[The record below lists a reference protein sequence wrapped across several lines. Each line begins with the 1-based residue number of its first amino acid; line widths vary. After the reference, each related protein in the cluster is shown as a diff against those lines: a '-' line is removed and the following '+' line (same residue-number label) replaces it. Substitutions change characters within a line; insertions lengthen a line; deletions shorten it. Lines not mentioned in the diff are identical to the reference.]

1 MVPLVALGLIPSFG
15 ALAGETPKVV
25 ASIAPL
31 HSLAASVMA
40 GVGEP
45 ELLLQANAS
54 AHDFSLKPSQVRI
67 LQRADL
73 VLWVGPEF
81 ESFLTKPVTSLGGK
95 GRVLTMS
102 DLPGMLK
109 LKMRKGDFWESHA
122 HGEGHNVAS
131 SFETDGHLWLDIGNA
146 KLFAAALADRLSII
160 DPLHAGLYQRN
171 ASALALRLNLLD
183 SHLKVQLAPLA
194 ARPYVVFHDAFQYF
208 EKRYGLSPLGSITH
222 DERKPSAK
230 ALAALR
236 GKISDS
242 GGACIFKEPQASP
255 RLAEILAEGLRVRI
269 GSLDDLGAGLKPGP
283 QMFDSLMTGLADS
296 LKECLDS
303 SAGE

>member
-1 MVPLVALGLIPSFG
+1 MG
-15 ALAGETPKVV
+15 GETPRVV

-40 GVGEP
+40 GAGEP

-54 AHDFSLKPSQVRI
+54 AHDFSLRPSQARI

-81 ESFLTKPVTSLGGK
+81 ESFLVKPVSSLSAQ

-109 LKMRKGDFWESHA
+109 LNVRKGDFWESHA
-122 HGEGHNVAS
+122 HGKGHNVAS

-146 KLFAAALADRLSII
+146 KLLAAALADRLSII
-160 DPLHAGLYQRN
+160 DSRNAGLYQRN
-171 ASALALRLNLLD
+171 ASALASRLDLLD
-183 SHLKVQLAPLA
+183 SHLKARLAPLA

-208 EKRYGLSPLGSITH
+208 EKRYGLSPLGSITQ

-255 RLAEILAEGLRVRI
+255 RLAEILVEGLPVRI
-269 GSLDDLGAGLKPGP
+269 GSLDDLGAGLKLGP
-283 QMFDSLMTGLADS
+283 DMFNSLMSGLADS
-296 LKECLDS
+296 LRECLLV